1 MYVALM
7 QRALDSMEDSFVR
20 DRRATQ
26 QMSTQH
32 QVATSMRSRVRGI
45 AWPLVAW
52 LAVTGCS
59 SQSPVEA
66 PTEAPRLASLDAAAL
81 AGSWHVVATNF
92 PMWLSG
98 DKQDPMFTYTP
109 RIEDGT
115 LRLDDVVSYR
125 AAGKRQT
132 IVGVDTQDAV
142 VRSQFVWR
150 GRGWLRLFSSTWA
163 VAGGAPE
170 QGWLI
175 LFFTPTLATPAG
187 VDIISRTPT
196 LAPDAKAQALR
207 VIAESPFLRER
218 AQGLTWLPTPR
229 PDIP

>member
-1 MYVALM
+1 MIGV
-7 QRALDSMEDSFVR
+7 LDSIEDSVVC
-20 DRRATQ
+20 DRSAAKRRPVQ
-26 QMSTQH
+26 RR
-32 QVATSMRSRVRGI
+32 VATSMRSRFHCTT
-45 AWPLVAW
+45 WLLVAW
-52 LAVTGCS
+52 LSVTGCS
-59 SQSPVEA
+59 NQSPTDA
-66 PTEAPRLASLDAAAL
+66 PTAAPHLASLDAAAL

-125 AAGKRQT
+125 AGGTRQT

-142 VRSQFVWR
+142 VRSRFVWR

-163 VAGGAPE
+163 VAAGAPE
-170 QGWLI
+170 QGWLV

-196 LAPDAKAQALR
+196 LAPDAQAQALR

-218 AQGLTWLPTPR
+218 AQGLTWLPPPK